1 MVIDTPAA
9 VLLIGS
15 FFGLMA
21 LTVPILFAMIGSS
34 VVTILYLGLPV
45 ELVVLNIVKGIN
57 IYSLMAV
64 PFFILAGELMSQG
77 GIIDRLISL
86 SNALVGWFRG
96 GLAMVNIVASVFF
109 GGISGSSAA
118 DTAAIGSITIPM
130 MKKNGYGLGFATSII
145 MASSVEAMLI
155 PPSHNM
161 VLFALSAGNV
171 SIGRLF
177 LGGVIPGLTLAF
189 ALMVYTY
196 FIAKKRKYPIGNAFS
211 LKVAIKESILAL
223 PALGTIL
230 IVVFGV
236 VAGVVTATESAALA
250 VLYALIIGTF
260 LYKML
265 PPKKIYSVFVNTLKV
280 LAMVIALVGASASF
294 SWIIGYL
301 HIPSA
306 FTSFVLSVTD
316 NKILILMFV
325 NILLLFLGCIMDMAS
340 LILITT
346 PIILPMVMS
355 VGVDPVHYGVLM
367 ILNLGIGL
375 ITPPVG
381 TTLFIGSAISGMRIE
396 ELSRA
401 MIPFFGVMIIVLGI
415 ITYVPDVVLFLPDLL
430 MPLNK

>member
-1 MVIDTPAA
+1 MVDTTAA

-45 ELVVLNIVKGIN
+45 ELVVLNMVKGIN

-130 MKKNGYGLGFATSII
+130 MKQNGYGLGFATSII
-145 MASSVEAMLI
+145 MAASVEAMLI

-196 FIAKKRKYPIGNAFS
+196 FIAHKRQYPISNAFS
-211 LKVAIKESILAL
+211 LKVAIRESILAL

-236 VAGVVTATESAALA
+236 VAGVVTATESAAIA
-250 VLYALIIGTF
+250 VLYALVIGIF

-280 LAMVIALVGASASF
+280 LAMVIALVGASSAF

-301 HIPSA
+301 HIPAA
-306 FTSFVLSVTD
+306 FTSFVLSVTQ
-316 NKILILMFV
+316 NKILILLFV
-325 NILLLFLGCIMDMAS
+325 NVLLLLLGCIMDMAS

-355 VGVDPVHYGVLM
+355 VGVNPVHYGVLM

-396 ELSRA
+396 DLSRA
-401 MIPFFGVMIIVLGI
+401 MIPFYGVMVVVLGL
-415 ITYVPDVVLFLPDLL
+415 ITYVPDIVLYLPDLM